1 VTGILGQT
9 HRIRQVKK
17 LASLVGLDS
26 KHNSEV
32 NIYLAS
38 TSTWRQHLLGVNIF
52 LASTSTWRQ
61 HLLGVSIY
69 LASASILL
77 SGLYFKLSSQFNIFI
92 PYCTFIAYWTKL
104 SLYEEKR
111 NIQTIMAL
119 YGQSLPAVL
128 S

>member
-38 TSTWRQHLLGVNIF
+38 TSTWRQHLLGVNIY
-52 LASTSTWRQ
+52 LASTSSWRQ
-61 HLLGVSIY
+61 HLLGVSIH
-69 LASASILL
+69 LAVGLVFHAQQPIQHLHYPVLHIHSLL
-77 SGLYFKLSSQFNIFI
+77 D
-92 PYCTFIAYWTKL
+92 
-104 SLYEEKR
+104 
-111 NIQTIMAL
+111 QTIAI
-119 YGQSLPAVL
+119 
-128 S
+128 